1 MNKENEIRMQKIY
14 IHVYLEKKKKN
25 GKTNEK
31 NIHERKNERGWT
43 LKKRLE
49 KAKNSNGEN

>member
-14 IHVYLEKKKKN
+14 IHVYLEKKKRK
-25 GKTNEK
+25 
-31 NIHERKNERGWT
+31 RKNEREKYTRTQKWT
-43 LKKRLE
+43 GVDVEKRLE